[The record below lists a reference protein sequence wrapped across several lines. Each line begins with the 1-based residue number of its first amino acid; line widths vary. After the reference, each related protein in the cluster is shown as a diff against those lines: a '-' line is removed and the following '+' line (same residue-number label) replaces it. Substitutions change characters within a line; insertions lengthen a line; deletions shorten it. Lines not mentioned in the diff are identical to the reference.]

1 MHSYLIIGSLEQSRL
16 TEIQARLDALDISKF
31 DVITINT
38 SQSSIGIN
46 DVRDFI
52 SKLQLLPSQSPMVA
66 GIISDASLLTM
77 EAQQALLK
85 TLEEPPSTA
94 ILFLGISQKN
104 ILLPTILSRLESVVL
119 KEKNTALNPNRS
131 IDESLIEN
139 LLNASSGQ
147 RLSILSLPCKT
158 KEDSRIF
165 LSDAIHILQKKLT
178 CSPSTHTT
186 QISTILTRLMKL
198 YDINQSSMN
207 MQLLIESAFL

>member
-1 MHSYLIIGSLEQSRL
+1 MHSYLIIGSLEQIRL
-16 TEIQARLDALDISKF
+16 TEIQARLDALDISEF
-31 DVITINT
+31 DVITINA

-46 DVRDFI
+46 DVREFI

-85 TLEEPPSTA
+85 TLEEPPTTA

-104 ILLPTILSRLESVVL
+104 MLLPTVLSRLESVVL
-119 KEKNTALNPNRS
+119 KEKYTVLAPNRS
-131 IDESLIEN
+131 IDEALIEN

-147 RLSILSLPCKT
+147 RLSMLSLPCKT
-158 KEDSRIF
+158 KEESRVF
-165 LSDAIHILQKKLT
+165 LSDAIHILRKKLT
-178 CSPSTHTT
+178 RPPSAHAT

-198 YDINQSSMN
+198 YDLNQSSMN
-207 MQLLIESAFL
+207 MQLLLESAFL

>member
-1 MHSYLIIGSLEQSRL
+1 MHSYLIIGSLEQIRL
-16 TEIQARLDALDISKF
+16 TEIQARLDALDISEF
-31 DVITINT
+31 DVITINA

-46 DVRDFI
+46 DVREFI

-119 KEKNTALNPNRS
+119 KEKNTALTPNRS
-131 IDESLIEN
+131 IDEALIEN

-158 KEDSRIF
+158 KEESKVF
-165 LSDAIHILQKKLT
+165 LSDAINILREKLALHTSSNTTHIA
-178 CSPSTHTT
+178 
-186 QISTILTRLMKL
+186 TILTRLLKL